1 MRIYIKY
8 DLSDEEVQ
16 DFIRLITEVSDR
28 LNTLNVDQLNM
39 IGSALKGAEP
49 INVENILV
57 TKNCLM
63 IDGESDISLLL
74 RTLFGNQFNITLS

>member
-1 MRIYIKY
+1 MKY

-16 DFIRLITEVSDR
+16 DFIRLYSEVSDK

-49 INVENILV
+49 INDGNVLV
-57 TKNCLM
+57 TKNCL
-63 IDGESDISLLL
+63 IVDGESDISLLL
-74 RTLFGNQFNITLS
+74 RTLFGTQFNTTLN